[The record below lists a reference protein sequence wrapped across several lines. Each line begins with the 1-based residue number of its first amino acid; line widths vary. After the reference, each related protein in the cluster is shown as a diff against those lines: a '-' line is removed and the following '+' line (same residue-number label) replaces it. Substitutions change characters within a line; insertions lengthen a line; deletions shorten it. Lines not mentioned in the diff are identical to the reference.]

1 MSPPTTP
8 PSPSNKGAN
17 TDLGQDDEDENER
30 TNDDDGMTF
39 RHDNGNI
46 GSNAMNESD
55 AAEPDTNDGTGAQK
69 HHPKA
74 TCPALQI
81 WIEAKRRELS
91 TVVNDYTTKS
101 TTNSSRLSTVR
112 SEIAAQEKNLEKY
125 RKEHWIAEQSVLI
138 AQPALQIPQSLRNLN
153 TTADHGIDLDNVEG
167 FSEMVLATAKLFDA
181 LQAKVSALKG
191 ETTQAESKI
200 MASKKQ
206 VAALQREQAEIL
218 TGLEAFRDFELQFVK
233 IGQG

>member
-1 MSPPTTP
+1 
-8 PSPSNKGAN
+8 
-17 TDLGQDDEDENER
+17 
-30 TNDDDGMTF
+30 
-39 RHDNGNI
+39 
-46 GSNAMNESD
+46 MNESD

-69 HHPKA
+69 HPPKA
-74 TCPALQI
+74 TCPALQV

-91 TVVNDYTTKS
+91 TVVHDYTTKS

-112 SEIAAQEKNLEKY
+112 SEIAAQEKDLEKY
-125 RKEHWIAEQSVLI
+125 CKEHWIAEQSVLI

-167 FSEMVLATAKLFDA
+167 FNEMVLATAKFFDA
-181 LQAKVSALKG
+181 LQAKACALKDG
-191 ETTQAESKI
+191 ATQAECKI

-206 VAALQREQAEIL
+206 VTTLQREQTEIL
-218 TGLEAFRDFELQFVK
+218 TGLEAFRDFELQFVE